1 MSWDSKTR
9 GRRAGYYYVSRR
21 SGDRTFKEYV
31 GFGPAAEAVARA
43 VERRQRERTAA
54 RLARLRLAEADRL
67 AAEALKLAVLLAR
80 AELLI
85 AGVHRHNGGGQWRRR
100 RGGRAVA

>member
-1 MSWDSKTR
+1 MSWDVKRR
-9 GRRAGYYYVSRR
+9 GRKAGYYYVGRR
-21 SGDRTFKEYV
+21 VDGRVVKQYLGT
-31 GFGPAAEAVARA
+31 GPAAEAVARA

-85 AGVHRHNGGGQWRRR
+85 AGFHRHHGGGHWRRR